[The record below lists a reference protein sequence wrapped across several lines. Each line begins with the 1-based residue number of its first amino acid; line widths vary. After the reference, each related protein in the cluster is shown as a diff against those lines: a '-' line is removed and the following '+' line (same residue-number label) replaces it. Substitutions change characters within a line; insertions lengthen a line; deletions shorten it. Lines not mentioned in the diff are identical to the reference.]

1 LIKHREKRAAPVNG
15 RNAGGGERW
24 KPHLPAFT
32 GATKEVCM
40 SLASPVLAI
49 GLKRILVA
57 TDFSEFSEKP
67 LHCGLK
73 IARHY
78 GAKLYLAN
86 VVSALGFT
94 LAGTDWRDAGRLAL
108 AVRYLLQHPQ
118 DRQAMGD
125 AGREFARNR
134 FSQFRLAD
142 DLENLYLSPARS
154 KGLLPINVN
163 SLHQPEP
170 TSRPLQLRQIPPFV
184 LPAYFGSFAHLVYF
198 PIR

>member
-1 LIKHREKRAAPVNG
+1 MEETRAAV
-15 RNAGGGERW
+15 NAGSRIC
-24 KPHLPAFT
+24 LPSL

-94 LAGTDWRDAGRLAL
+94 LAGPDVIEAASESAWRDARHLEERLVKTGAL
-108 AVRYLLQHPQ
+108 A
-118 DRQAMGD
+118 
-125 AGREFARNR
+125 
-134 FSQFRLAD
+134 
-142 DLENLYLSPARS
+142 
-154 KGLLPINVN
+154 
-163 SLHQPEP
+163 
-170 TSRPLQLRQIPPFV
+170 
-184 LPAYFGSFAHLVYF
+184 
-198 PIR
+198 